1 MRSHDFSSLRRSA
14 IGFDLDLAEMASEAG
29 EDNYPPYNIERMTTV
44 TRFRWP
50 WRASRLRTSR
60 SRRSV
65 TIEGSKPEKG
75 ERQFLHRSIS
85 TRNFKRQFSLADYVQ
100 KLEAKAASRM
110 LRVGCISD

>member
-1 MRSHDFSSLRRSA
+1 M
-14 IGFDLDLAEMASEAG
+14 
-29 EDNYPPYNIERMTTV
+29 
-44 TRFRWP
+44 
-50 WRASRLRTSR
+50 
-60 SRRSV
+60 
-65 TIEGSKPEKG
+65 PEKG

>member
-1 MRSHDFSSLRRSA
+1 MRSHNFSSLRRST
-14 IGFDLDLAEMASEAG
+14 IGFDLDLAEMASG
-29 EDNYPPYNIERMTTV
+29 RNIERMTTV

-110 LRVGCISD
+110 LRVGCIND